1 MKKSHTPSFYIGV
14 VMALV
19 GAVLFFSRVRV
30 GSYLFPRFGSFDSAP
45 LFLVGWA
52 VCFLLLVLRPGNQT
66 KILLALMTFALVITI
81 ILSAHIYFIQ
91 TPMIMFFFI
100 LALLF
105 GGAGLILRELL
116 GKTEKKK

>member
-19 GAVLFFSRVRV
+19 GAVLFFTRVRV

-81 ILSAHIYFIQ
+81 ILSAHIYFVQ
-91 TPMIMFFFI
+91 TPMMMFYLI

-116 GKTEKKK
+116 GKN